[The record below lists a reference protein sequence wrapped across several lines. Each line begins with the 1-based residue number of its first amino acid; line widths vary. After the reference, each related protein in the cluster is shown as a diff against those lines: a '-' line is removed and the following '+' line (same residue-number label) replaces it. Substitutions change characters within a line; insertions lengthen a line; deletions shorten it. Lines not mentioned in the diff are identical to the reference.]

1 MDNVKQ
7 QISKLIQQYKF
18 VAIILLLGMMLMLLP
33 SKNTQEAP
41 ISETNAATIAAPSAE
56 LEQILSQIQGVGRVR
71 VLLTEA
77 QGEQIIYVVDRDRS
91 ESGDSSSLREQAVVI
106 SGNDRTQQGL
116 VSQVLPPTYL
126 GAVIVCQGGDQPGV
140 RLAVV
145 EAVCDATGLSADK
158 ISVLKMK

>member
-1 MDNVKQ
+1 LDNVKQ